1 MAKKNWPW
9 MAGKNKNGEIVN
21 IPVEKIQRN
30 PFQPRTEFEENE
42 LIDLA
47 RSIRSYGL
55 IQPIVVRKKDQKY
68 QIVAGERRYR
78 ACCMLG
84 MTEIAAVIQEMND
97 EKAAAVSLIE
107 NIQRKELNYF
117 EEANAYNILINN
129 FGMTQDELA
138 RKIGRSQSAIAN
150 KLRIL
155 KLSENVKEIIEPGVV
170 TERHARAL
178 LKISSAETQME
189 IVKQIY
195 EKDLTVKETEELVN
209 KLSRNNI
216 PGEKEGGKSKQ
227 NISMI
232 IRDARIFLNTIRE
245 TVKRGKQT
253 GVDIAME
260 ERDLEDEYEIIIKI
274 AKTKKILRKLAGGQG

>member
-1 MAKKNWPW
+1 MSKRNWPW
-9 MAGKNKNGEIVN
+9 MGEKSKNVEIVN
-21 IPVEKIQRN
+21 LPLEKIHRN
-30 PFQPRTEFEENE
+30 PYQPRHEFDENE

-47 RSIRSYGL
+47 KSIRAYGL
-55 IQPIVVRKKDQKY
+55 IQPIIVREAEEGF

-84 MTEIAAVIQEMND
+84 MKDISAIVQEMND

-117 EEANAYNILINN
+117 EEANAYSILLNQ

-155 KLSENVKEIIEPGVV
+155 RLPDEVKEIIDPAMVS
-170 TERHARAL
+170 ERHTRAL
-178 LKISSAETQME
+178 LKINNSETQIE
-189 IVKQIY
+189 ILNKII
-195 EKDLTVKETEELVN
+195 ERELTVKETEELVE

-216 PGEKEGGKSKQ
+216 PGAGKRESSSQ
-227 NISMI
+227 NVSMI

-245 TVKRGKQT
+245 TIKRARQT
-253 GVDIAME
+253 GVDIIME
-260 ERDLEDEYEIIIKI
+260 ERDLEDEYEITIKI
-274 AKTKKILRKLAGGQG
+274 AKSKKNLRKMNGI

>member
-1 MAKKNWPW
+1 MSKRNWPW
-9 MAGKNKNGEIVN
+9 MVEKSKNMEIIN
-21 IPVEKIQRN
+21 IPLEKIQRN
-30 PFQPRTEFEENE
+30 PYQPRLEFDENE

-47 RSIRSYGL
+47 KSIRSYGL
-55 IQPIVVRKKDQKY
+55 IQPIVVRAVEDGY

-84 MTEIAAVIQEMND
+84 MKEIQSVVQEMND
-97 EKAAAVSLIE
+97 EKVAAVSLIE

-117 EEANAYNILINN
+117 EEANAYSILINQ

-155 KLSENVKEIIEPGVV
+155 KLPEAVKELIEPAVV

-178 LKISSAETQME
+178 LKINNAETQIE
-189 IVKQIY
+189 IIRQIF
-195 EKDLTVKETEELVN
+195 EKDLTVKETEELVDR
-209 KLSRNNI
+209 LSRNNI
-216 PGEKEGGKSKQ
+216 PGESKRSSSNQ
-227 NISMI
+227 NVSMI

-245 TVKRGKQT
+245 TIKRARQT
-253 GVDIAME
+253 GVDIVMD
-260 ERDLEDEYEIIIKI
+260 ERDLEDAYEITIKI
-274 AKTKKILRKLAGGQG
+274 AKTRKSLRKIPGS

>member
-1 MAKKNWPW
+1 MSKRIWPW
-9 MAGKNKNGEIVN
+9 MGEKSKNVEIVN
-21 IPVEKIQRN
+21 IPMEKIQAN
-30 PFQPRTEFEENE
+30 PFQPRQEFDENDLVE
-42 LIDLA
+42 LA
-47 RSIRSYGL
+47 KSIRSYGL
-55 IQPIVVRKKDQKY
+55 IQPIVVRAIENGF

-84 MTEIAAVIQEMND
+84 MNEIQSVVQEMND
-97 EKAAAVSLIE
+97 EKVAAVSLIE

-117 EEANAYNILINN
+117 EEANAYSILINQ

-155 KLSENVKEIIEPGVV
+155 KLPQDVKEMIEPPVV

-178 LKISSAETQME
+178 LKINNAETQME
-189 IVKQIY
+189 IIRQIIDK
-195 EKDLTVKETEELVN
+195 ELTVKETEELVD

-216 PGEKEGGKSKQ
+216 PGDTERRNNQ
-227 NISMI
+227 NVSMI

-245 TVKRGKQT
+245 TIKRARQT
-253 GVDIAME
+253 GVDIVMD
-260 ERDLEDEYEIIIKI
+260 ERDLEDEYEITIKI
-274 AKTKKILRKLAGGQG
+274 AKTRKILRKIPGS

>member
-1 MAKKNWPW
+1 MSKRNWPW
-9 MAGKNKNGEIVN
+9 MVEKNKNMEILN
-21 IPVEKIQRN
+21 IPLEKIQRN
-30 PFQPRTEFEENE
+30 PYQPRQEFDENE

-47 RSIRSYGL
+47 KSIRSYGL
-55 IQPIVVRKKDQKY
+55 IQPIVVRALEDGY

-84 MTEIAAVIQEMND
+84 MKDIQSVVQVMDD
-97 EKAAAVSLIE
+97 EKVAAVSLIE

-117 EEANAYNILINN
+117 EEANAYNILINQ

-155 KLSENVKEIIEPGVV
+155 KLPDAVKEMIEPGVV
-170 TERHARAL
+170 SERHARAL
-178 LKISSAETQME
+178 LKINNAETQME
-189 IVKQIY
+189 IIRQIL
-195 EKDLTVKETEELVN
+195 EKELTVKETEELVD

-216 PGEKEGGKSKQ
+216 PGESKRNNSNQ
-227 NISMI
+227 NVSMI

-245 TVKRGKQT
+245 TIKRARQT
-253 GVDIAME
+253 GADIVME

-274 AKTKKILRKLAGGQG
+274 AKTRKSLRKIPGS

>member
-1 MAKKNWPW
+1 MSKRNWPW
-9 MAGKNKNGEIVN
+9 MVEKGKNMEIIN
-21 IPVEKIQRN
+21 IPLEKIQRN
-30 PFQPRTEFEENE
+30 PYQPRHEFDEND

-47 RSIRSYGL
+47 KSIRAYGL
-55 IQPIVVRKKDQKY
+55 IQPIVVRAVEDGY

-84 MTEIAAVIQEMND
+84 MKEIQSVVQEMND
-97 EKAAAVSLIE
+97 EKVAAVSLIE

-117 EEANAYNILINN
+117 EEANAYNILINQ

-155 KLSENVKEIIEPGVV
+155 KLPESVKEMIEPAVV

-178 LKISSAETQME
+178 LKINSAETQIE
-189 IVKQIY
+189 IIRQIF
-195 EKDLTVKETEELVN
+195 EKELTVKETEELVD

-216 PGEKEGGKSKQ
+216 PGESKRNTGNQ
-227 NISMI
+227 NVSMI

-245 TVKRGKQT
+245 TIKRARQT
-253 GVDIAME
+253 GVDIFME
-260 ERDLEDEYEIIIKI
+260 ERDLEEEYEITIKI
-274 AKTKKILRKLAGGQG
+274 AKTKKSLRKIPGS

>member
-1 MAKKNWPW
+1 MSKRNWPW
-9 MAGKNKNGEIVN
+9 MVEKGKNMEIIN
-21 IPVEKIQRN
+21 IPLEKIQRN
-30 PFQPRTEFEENE
+30 PYQPRNEFDENE

-47 RSIRSYGL
+47 KSIRSYGL
-55 IQPIVVRKKDQKY
+55 IQPIVVRAVEDGY

-84 MTEIAAVIQEMND
+84 MKEIQSVVQEMND
-97 EKAAAVSLIE
+97 EKVAAVSLIE

-117 EEANAYNILINN
+117 EEANAYSILISK

-155 KLSENVKEIIEPGVV
+155 KLPDSVKEMIEPAVV

-178 LKISSAETQME
+178 LKINNVETQME
-189 IVKQIY
+189 IIRQILEKELNVK
-195 EKDLTVKETEELVN
+195 DTEELVD
-209 KLSRNNI
+209 KLSRDNI
-216 PGEKEGGKSKQ
+216 PGDSKRSSSNQ
-227 NISMI
+227 NVSMI

-245 TVKRGKQT
+245 TIKRARQT
-253 GVDIAME
+253 GVDIVME
-260 ERDLEDEYEIIIKI
+260 ERDLEDEYEITIKI
-274 AKTKKILRKLAGGQG
+274 AKTRKSLRKIPGS